1 MKMKHISLLWVA
13 ALLMFGAFAFHAFIR
28 EDGRQEPQYE
38 ERSERFQE
46 SASWTTIPDSVIELC
61 MPAPLKTTPEFILRK
76 KSYVVSYNQ
85 DTRMPNWVAWQLTA
99 EHTDGELKRMNNFHE
114 EENCPSPRATLQ
126 DYKGSGWSR
135 GHMCPAGDNKW
146 NAQALDET
154 FLLTNVCPQ
163 NHNLNKND
171 WNDLEKLCRRWARK
185 YGKVF
190 IVCGPVLR
198 GTEHKLIGPRQRRIT
213 VPEAFYKVVL
223 RMGKNPA
230 AIGFVYDNKGKHQ
243 PMKQAVRSVDEI
255 EKLTGIDFFHQ
266 LDDRTELAV
275 ETEAD
280 LADW

>member
-1 MKMKHISLLWVA
+1 MKKLTLLLTG
-13 ALLMFGAFAFHAFIR
+13 LLMLCMQACGQKDTRTTQAADYCQVRVPDNKNVKPLRRYAYQSWYSLQMRIPVAVAWYLTGEHTQGSHQRKDQAFHPDDDISN
-28 EDGRQEPQYE
+28 PV
-38 ERSERFQE
+38 
-46 SASWTTIPDSVIELC
+46 TT
-61 MPAPLKTTPEFILRK
+61 
-76 KSYVVSYNQ
+76 Y
-85 DTRMPNWVAWQLTA
+85 
-99 EHTDGELKRMNNFHE
+99 
-114 EENCPSPRATLQ
+114 
-126 DYKGSGWSR
+126 DYMQTGYDR

-243 PMKQAVRSVDEI
+243 PMKQAVLSVDEI

-275 ETEAD
+275 EAEAD